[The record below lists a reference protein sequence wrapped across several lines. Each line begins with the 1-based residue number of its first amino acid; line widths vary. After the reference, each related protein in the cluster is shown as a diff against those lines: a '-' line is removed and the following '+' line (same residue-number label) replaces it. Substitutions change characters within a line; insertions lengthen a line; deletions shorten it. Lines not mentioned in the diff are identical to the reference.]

1 MVKRMHEL
9 GILHQITKTVSRI
22 ADENKIRKVKY
33 IVLEVGRA
41 SGFVPQY
48 LTKLFP
54 VAVDAYAALRKAELR
69 ILQIPGSGLVIKE
82 IGY

>member
-1 MVKRMHEL
+1 MHEL
-9 GILHQITKTVSRI
+9 GILHQIVKKVNGI
-22 ADENKIRKVKY
+22 ALENQISKIKH
-33 IVLEVGRA
+33 IALEVGEN

-54 VAVDAYAALRKAELR
+54 VAIDRYPVLKKAKLL
-69 ILQIPGSGLVIKE
+69 IAMVPGKGLVIKE